1 MMCAP
6 TGENIKAELD
16 SAVGTDFTVLEF
28 DKDKLWTNPAVV
40 PENCTMQ
47 TSQVFAQ
54 YTCIQ
59 SNDQLKNKYNT
70 MSACT
75 ALAVFASLFFS
86 LFVIGFG
93 AKQKLQ
99 AIEWDLN
106 TVTVADYAVEFAITP
121 EAYQMWYQDHYA
133 ECGDEANNVP

>member
-1 MMCAP
+1 MCAP

-121 EAYQMWYQDHYA
+121 EAY
-133 ECGDEANNVP
+133 